1 MNSHLSQLA
10 ATSRL
15 INQEPGAMPGDGLT
29 GLQTFTYFVAA
40 PIALF
45 LVISIVVWAFTGT
58 KKKKSDRSA
67 SVITTIE

>member
-1 MNSHLSQLA
+1 MISHMTQLA
-10 ATSRL
+10 ASSRL
-15 INQEPGAMPGDGLT
+15 INQEPGSMPGEGLT

>member
-1 MNSHLSQLA
+1 MISHLTQLA

-15 INQEPGAMPGDGLT
+15 INQEPGSLPGDGLT

-40 PIALF
+40 PIGLF
-45 LVISIVVWAFTGT
+45 LVISTIVWAFTGT

>member
-10 ATSRL
+10 ASSRL
-15 INQEPGAMPGDGLT
+15 INQEPGALPGDGLT

-58 KKKKSDRSA
+58 KKKSGRSA

>member
-1 MNSHLSQLA
+1 MNSYLSQLA
-10 ATSRL
+10 VTSRL